1 MIPRAAL
8 PTFASSSW
16 TAATLILVGLL
27 LGGTSLSAQ
36 AWRPGP
42 GAVDTG
48 LLLRQMDG
56 VKRVL
61 MIAAHPDDE
70 DTALLAAAARGM
82 GAQVAYLSL
91 SRGEGGQN
99 LIGPELGEGMG
110 IIRTGELLAAR
121 RLDGAQQYFTR
132 AFDFGFSKR
141 ADEALEHWPMEVLL
155 EDVVW
160 LVRKLR
166 PQVVVSIFSGTS
178 RDGHGQHQAA
188 GLVAAEAFSAAADST
203 RFPHQLRMGVEVW
216 QPSKFYTSHR
226 FSPDLASLMVPTGI
240 FDPLLGRSWFQVAM
254 ESRSQHRSQD
264 MGASQPLGPRASP
277 LRLEARIPPLPT
289 ADDTHLFA
297 GVDTTFLS
305 LVPDSDGESQV
316 RRLWEHVAAYGDA
329 VQAAAGNL
337 HAFEP
342 WRASSQLARALHEL
356 RLAEGLLGFDGAYT
370 PELRDEVSR
379 RLELG
384 QKALLSSAGVVL
396 DVRASRELLVPG
408 EELEVVV
415 QLWNGGPFPVRNVR
429 PALFLPPGWVQSE
442 DPAPVQ
448 VVPAGGAV
456 EWTFSVR
463 VPSGTTHSQPYFL
476 EEERD
481 GSLYRWPPDPDLL
494 GLPGNPPLI
503 SGGVELTLEVRLPGQ
518 TTANAPWDRPTLQGV
533 KRALFVG
540 LDKADGEFRRPLA
553 VVPALDLATEPS
565 IMAWPLGLEETRVVT
580 VRLRNHGVSTLRGVV
595 SLEAPTGWLVEPM
608 DQELEIPP
616 GEGEQSYEFTVQP
629 GAAVPE
635 GMHRLQAVARTQGG
649 RVFREGFTLI
659 DYPHI
664 DPVPLFHTAQT
675 QISVFPV
682 AVADRRVGYIMGSG
696 DDGAR
701 ALRQMGMD
709 VEVISP
715 ERLQAGDF
723 SDFDVLVLGIRT
735 YEVRPEVGAV
745 NAAILEFA
753 RRGGTVVSQYNKYE
767 YPEGGFAPYRV
778 AMRRPH
784 HRVTDPQAQ
793 VTFLEPDHPVLNWP
807 NRLGPDDFS
816 DWVQER
822 GLYFL
827 SEWEAPFRPLLSM
840 ADPEED
846 PSLGSLVVAPV
857 GDGFYIYTGLA
868 FFRQLPEGVPGA
880 HRLLANL
887 VAAQAPVAAGD
898 MDGVDADA
906 AADRGR

>member
-1 MIPRAAL
+1 MMPQAILRSAPRRSLAL
-8 PTFASSSW
+8 PTAAVLW
-16 TAATLILVGLL
+16 TLMGAGGIAAGAGGLTAQEWPPAH
-27 LGGTSLSAQ
+27 GT
-36 AWRPGP
+36 
-42 GAVDTG
+42 VNTG

-70 DTALLAAAARGM
+70 DTALLAAVARGM

-121 RLDGAQQYFTR
+121 RLDGAQQYFSR

-155 EDVVW
+155 EDAVW

-166 PQVVVSIFSGTS
+166 PQVVVSIFSGTP

-188 GLVAAEAFSAAADST
+188 GLVAAEAFHAAADST

-226 FSPDLASLMVPTGI
+226 FSPEQSSLMVPTGI
-240 FDPLLGRSWFQVAM
+240 FDPLLGRSWYQVAM
-254 ESRSQHRSQD
+254 ASRSQHRSQD

-277 LRLEARIPPLPT
+277 LRLDASIPPLT
-289 ADDTHLFA
+289 ADEDAHLFA
-297 GVDTTFLS
+297 GIDTSFLS
-305 LVPDSDGESQV
+305 LVPSSATEPQV
-316 RRLWEHVAAYGDA
+316 GRLWEHLATYGDA
-329 VQAAAGNL
+329 VQAAAGKL
-337 HAFEP
+337 LAFEP
-342 WRASSQLARALHEL
+342 WRASPQLARALHEL
-356 RLAEGLLGFDGAYT
+356 RQAEALLGPDGTYT

-384 QKALLSSAGVVL
+384 QQALLSSAGVVV

-408 EELEVVV
+408 EDLEVVV
-415 QLWNGGPFPVRNVR
+415 QLWNGGPFSVRDVR
-429 PALFLPPGWVQSE
+429 PALFLPPEWVQSG
-442 DPAPVQ
+442 DAAPVAE
-448 VVPAGGAV
+448 VRAGEAV
-456 EWTFSVR
+456 EWTFVVQ
-463 VPSGTTHSQPYFL
+463 VPPGTSHSQPFFL

-481 GSLYRWPPDPDLL
+481 GSLYRWPADPELL

-503 SGGVELTLEVRLPGQ
+503 SGGVGLTLDLRLPGQ
-518 TTANAPWDRPTLQGV
+518 TTAGAAWDRTALEGV
-533 KRALFVG
+533 KDAHFVG
-540 LDKADGEFRRPLA
+540 LDKAEGEFRRPLA

-565 IMAWPLGLEETRVVT
+565 IMAWPLGLQETRVVT
-580 VRLRNHGVSTLRGVV
+580 VRLRNHGSSTLRGVV
-595 SLEAPTGWLVEPM
+595 SLDAPSGWVVEPM
-608 DQELEIPP
+608 DQELEISP
-616 GEGEQSYEFTVQP
+616 GEGERSYEFRVQP
-629 GAAVPE
+629 GAAVTE

-675 QISVFPV
+675 EISVFPV
-682 AVADRRVGYIMGSG
+682 AVAPRRVGYIMGSG

-723 SDFDVLVLGIRT
+723 SGFDVLVLGIRS

-784 HRVTDPQAQ
+784 HRVTDPQAE

-816 DWVQER
+816 GWVQER

-827 SEWEAPFRPLLSM
+827 SEWEPPFQPLLSM
-840 ADPEED
+840 ADPGED

-857 GDGFYIYTGLA
+857 GEGFYIYTGLA

-887 VAAQAPVAAGD
+887 VSAQAPSGSGAGD
-898 MDGVDADA
+898 DPA
-906 AADRGR
+906 R